1 MNKNIIY
8 AVIGI
13 LLVSCLYL
21 LYLNYK
27 LKQSNNNL
35 ENKLIKNNKNHLDNS
50 PPKLNPDNKDLKEYD
65 TVKESK
71 VLNDDKAS
79 NEKTS
84 QSNSHIK
91 VNESE
96 NINLSNEYSK
106 YKDNIHDY
114 YIDETIPEELK
125 TEIDNLSNNVSKDSL
140 DEPVDENAEEPVD
153 ENAEEPVDENA
164 EEPVDENAEEPVD
177 ESDEEYDEE
186 PVGNLVNEFAEEF
199 VDEIL
204 ENPIEMSNI
213 KDENLNKSLEEN
225 NNQLEYAENYLNQF
239 SNTKL
244 VREEL
249 VKLSLKKLK
258 QIAREKNLLL
268 KGTKNELIERL
279 ILN

>member
-106 YKDNIHDY
+106 YKDNIM
-114 YIDETIPEELK
+114 II
-125 TEIDNLSNNVSKDSL
+125 I
-140 DEPVDENAEEPVD
+140 
-153 ENAEEPVDENA
+153 
-164 EEPVDENAEEPVD
+164 
-177 ESDEEYDEE
+177 
-186 PVGNLVNEFAEEF
+186 
-199 VDEIL
+199 
-204 ENPIEMSNI
+204 
-213 KDENLNKSLEEN
+213 
-225 NNQLEYAENYLNQF
+225 
-239 SNTKL
+239 
-244 VREEL
+244 
-249 VKLSLKKLK
+249 
-258 QIAREKNLLL
+258 
-268 KGTKNELIERL
+268 
-279 ILN
+279 